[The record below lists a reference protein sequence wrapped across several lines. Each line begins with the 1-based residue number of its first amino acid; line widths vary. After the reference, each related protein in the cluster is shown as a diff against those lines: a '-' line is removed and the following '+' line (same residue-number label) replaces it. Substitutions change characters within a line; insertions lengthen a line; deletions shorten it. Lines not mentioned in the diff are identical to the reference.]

1 MVGYVENDRLVTCM
15 ELYYSES
22 LKVGVIQIRAPP
34 IKAEKFVN
42 DLLEWFKSSGL
53 IYLHP
58 WTKMF
63 PDIANTV

>member
-15 ELYYSES
+15 ELFYSEP

-53 IYLHP
+53 VYLE
-58 WTKMF
+58 
-63 PDIANTV
+63 AC